1 MSLCRAGGSAF
12 SGCAGTRLIFWI
24 SLLAIGLTVLG
35 AGAVSAGS
43 LVEFPNVSEREPKLV
58 GYLARPDAGL
68 SALAGGDKHRAT
80 VYPAVVVLHGCGGI
94 SSHSI
99 DITDQL
105 GAWGYVALAVD
116 SLGPRGIANA
126 CSGFGLR
133 QAFDAYAALRYLA
146 RQEFVDPTR
155 IAVLGQSMGGYSTLY
170 AVDRDLVAQYFA
182 ERFRAAVAYFPAC
195 GVVPPPTFTA
205 PVLILIGEADDW
217 TPVSHCRDMVRHAR
231 PDSAP
236 IAMTVYPGA
245 HHAFDVVQLQPGRQ
259 RTFLGTHLATA
270 AAQQPTAK

>member
-1 MSLCRAGGSAF
+1 M
-12 SGCAGTRLIFWI
+12 RLIFWI

-35 AGAVSAGS
+35 AGAVAAGS

-94 SSHSI
+94 SSHTI

-105 GAWGYVALAVD
+105 GAGGYVALAVD

-146 RQEFVDPTR
+146 QQEFVDPTR

-236 IAMTVYPGA
+236 IAMAVYPGA
-245 HHAFDVVQLQPGRQ
+245 HHAFDVVQLFGHWIEYNGAAAQDAEVRV
-259 RTFLGTHLATA
+259 RNFLGTHLATA

>member
-1 MSLCRAGGSAF
+1 M
-12 SGCAGTRLIFWI
+12 

-35 AGAVSAGS
+35 AGAVAAGA

-94 SSHSI
+94 SSHTI

-105 GAWGYVALAVD
+105 GAGGYVALAVD

-205 PVLILIGEADDW
+205 PVLILTG
-217 TPVSHCRDMVRHAR
+217 PRSR
-231 PDSAP
+231 S
-236 IAMTVYPGA
+236 
-245 HHAFDVVQLQPGRQ
+245 
-259 RTFLGTHLATA
+259 A
-270 AAQQPTAK
+270 AAWCGMLGRTARRSR